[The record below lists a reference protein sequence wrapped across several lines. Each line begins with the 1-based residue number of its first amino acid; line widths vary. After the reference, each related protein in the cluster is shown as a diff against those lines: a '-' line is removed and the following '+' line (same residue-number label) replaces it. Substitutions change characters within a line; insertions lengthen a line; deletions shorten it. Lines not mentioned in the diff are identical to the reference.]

1 MRYRYSD
8 DVNRPRK
15 YVGGKCLKNSYRKKE
30 EKENVIKQ
38 ILYKATNE
46 AIILR
51 STSAR

>member
-8 DVNRPRK
+8 DVKQTEEICGRK
-15 YVGGKCLKNSYRKKE
+15 MSQNSYRKKE